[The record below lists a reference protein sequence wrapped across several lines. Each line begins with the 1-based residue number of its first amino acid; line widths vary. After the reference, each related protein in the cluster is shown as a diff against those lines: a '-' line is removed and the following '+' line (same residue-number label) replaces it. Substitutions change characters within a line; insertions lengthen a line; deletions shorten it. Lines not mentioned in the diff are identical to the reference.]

1 MPSVP
6 ESAEEAISLLRLLR
20 ADRNVCLAGVDLL
33 DSEISQSTARIQYY
47 THLANKAR
55 KRLQRAELAVGYG
68 RMMITRSGYLYEATV
83 GRPHC

>member
-6 ESAEEAISLLRLLR
+6 ESTEEAISLLRLLR

-33 DSEISQSTARIQYY
+33 NSEISQSTARIQYY
-47 THLANKAR
+47 THLADKAR